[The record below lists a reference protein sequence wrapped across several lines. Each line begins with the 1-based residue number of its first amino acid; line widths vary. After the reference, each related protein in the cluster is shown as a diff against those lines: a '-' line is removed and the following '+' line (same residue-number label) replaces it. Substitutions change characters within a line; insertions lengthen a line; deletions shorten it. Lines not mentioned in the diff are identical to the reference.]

1 MKEICESCLH
11 SEVCKLRDNYT
22 ALNKAAEDLS
32 KTEEAKGG
40 AFTITISCVKYYN
53 KGDNIMR

>member
-11 SEVCKLRDNYT
+11 SEVCKLREKYT
-22 ALNKAAEDLS
+22 ALSRAVDDLL

-40 AFTITISCVKYYN
+40 EFTISISCSKWYDR
-53 KGDNIMR
+53 GDYLLK